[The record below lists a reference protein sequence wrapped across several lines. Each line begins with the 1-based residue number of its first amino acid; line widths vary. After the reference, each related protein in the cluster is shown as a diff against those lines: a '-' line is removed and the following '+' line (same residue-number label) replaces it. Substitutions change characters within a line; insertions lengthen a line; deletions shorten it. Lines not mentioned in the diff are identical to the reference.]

1 MDYADSEEL
10 AQRRIGS
17 LLNGRWR
24 IVRPIA
30 AGGSAW
36 LFVGVDEKGG
46 PAAAIKVLHSGLL
59 EYPEVVARFLREAK
73 VANTIGH
80 SGSVRVLDEG
90 RAPDRVPFLAM
101 ELLEGENLE
110 ERRLR
115 KGGRLPVNEVMWA
128 SDQVLAVLGA
138 AHKKGILHRDI
149 KPDNIYLTHRHEIK
163 LLDFGIARI
172 LDQVSSSD
180 STQAGTLMGTLE
192 FMAPEQGRGEWDT
205 VGVTTDLWAVGATMF
220 TLLTGRAVHNEED
233 IYNQMHAV
241 MSKPAPSMR
250 VIAPDVPRSVQV
262 LVDQALE
269 FDATRRWSDA
279 GSMQLAL
286 RMAHRAVHDKRD
298 NPPDSSVDSSVS
310 PSSDLDSD
318 GYNRIPRPPIYFAP
332 SIPPMSRRGGG
343 S

>member
-17 LLNGRWR
+17 LVNGRWR

-36 LFVGVDEKGG
+36 LYVGVDEKGG
-46 PAAAIKVLHSGLL
+46 PAAAIKVLHSRLL
-59 EYPEVVARFLREAK
+59 EHPEVVARFLREAR

-80 SGSVRVLDEG
+80 TGVVRVLDEG

-101 ELLEGENLE
+101 DLLEGENLE
-110 ERRLR
+110 QRRLR

-128 SDQVLAVLGA
+128 TDQVLAVLAA
-138 AHKKGILHRDI
+138 AHRKGILHRDI
-149 KPDNIYLTHRHEIK
+149 KPENIYLTHRHEIK

-172 LDQVSSSD
+172 LDQVSSSE
-180 STQAGTLMGTLE
+180 STQSGTLMGTLE
-192 FMAPEQGRGEWDT
+192 FMAPEQGRGEWNN

-220 TLLTGRAVHNEED
+220 TLLTGRAVHDEED
-233 IYNQMHAV
+233 MYNQLHAV
-241 MSKPAPSMR
+241 MSKPAPAMR
-250 VIAPDVPRSVQV
+250 AIAPEVPRSVQV

-286 RMAHRAVHDKRD
+286 RMAHRAVGERQDRMV
-298 NPPDSSVDSSVS
+298 DSSVDSSAS
-310 PSSDLDSD
+310 PSSELDSQ
-318 GYNRIPRPPIYFAP
+318 GYGRIRRPPIYFAP
-332 SIPPMSRRGGG
+332 SIPPMSRRGR